1 MPGGLCKVE
10 PVLNGS
16 GISKGITEAKV
27 GMRTGEM
34 KRQLEE
40 ERNVG

>member
-1 MPGGLCKVE
+1 M
-10 PVLNGS
+10 LNGS

-27 GMRTGEM
+27 GKRTGEM

-40 ERNVG
+40 ERNVGWTLDS